1 MASYTKTET
10 QQRIQR
16 RRQVYRSLMQRGVV
30 KTDPSLM
37 AVGGSVY
44 DSMAKYLQEEYASK
58 GIDISSLLES
68 WYDALL
74 PIYDDETLDKPEG
87 WDAFLIYLDTA
98 CRNPQS
104 GVNGNLRNVI
114 DNALEKYNIE
124 LMAVETAP
132 TSMADEEL
140 Y

>member
-1 MASYTKTET
+1 MASYTKAET
-10 QQRIQR
+10 QQRIKH
-16 RRQVYRSLMQRGVV
+16 RRQVYRSLIQRGVV

-37 AVGGSVY
+37 PIGGSVY
-44 DSMAKYLQEEYASK
+44 DSMAKYLKEEYSSK
-58 GIDISSLLES
+58 ALNISGLLEA

-74 PIYDDETLDKPEG
+74 PVYDDPTLDKPEG
-87 WDAFLIYLDTA
+87 WDGFMIYLDTA

-114 DNALEKYNIE
+114 DDAVGKYSIE
-124 LMAVETAP
+124 LMAVESGENAVT
-132 TSMADEEL
+132 DEEA